1 MYYSNPFSEEEMNRY
16 RKTLP
21 KQAAPERKGKKKQM
35 SDAASMSLDA
45 LLAEAAASGTGTK
58 KTQKKSHQKEL
69 IQDYLDNGGIP
80 GRYGENLPDDPRAL
94 KEEDLG
100 I

>member
-1 MYYSNPFSEEEMNRY
+1 MSYYLSLFTEQELATY

-21 KQAAPERKGKKKQM
+21 KQYPKSGKKQICEQTDCVIDDLLRVAAVMADNRKKQP
-35 SDAASMSLDA
+35 
-45 LLAEAAASGTGTK
+45 
-58 KTQKKSHQKEL
+58 KTHQKEL

-80 GRYGENLPDDPRAL
+80 GRYGENLPEDPRAL

>member
-1 MYYSNPFSEEEMNRY
+1 MSYYLSLFTEQELATY

-21 KQAAPERKGKKKQM
+21 KQYAKNGKKQICEQTDCVIDDLLRVAAVMADKRRKQP
-35 SDAASMSLDA
+35 
-45 LLAEAAASGTGTK
+45 
-58 KTQKKSHQKEL
+58 KTHQKEL
-69 IQDYLDNGGIP
+69 IQQYLDNGGIP
-80 GRYGENLPDDPRAL
+80 GLYGENLPDDPRAL

>member
-1 MYYSNPFSEEEMNRY
+1 MSYYLSLFTEQEMATY

-21 KQAAPERKGKKKQM
+21 KQYAKSGKKQICDQTNCVIDDLLRVAAVMADNRKKQP
-35 SDAASMSLDA
+35 
-45 LLAEAAASGTGTK
+45 
-58 KTQKKSHQKEL
+58 KTHQKEL
-69 IQDYLDNGGIP
+69 IQEYLDNGGTP
-80 GRYGENLPDDPRAL
+80 GLYGENLPESPKAM

>member
-1 MYYSNPFSEEEMNRY
+1 MSYYLSLFTDKELATY

-21 KQAAPERKGKKKQM
+21 KQYAKKSGQKQICDQTNCVIDDLLRVAAVMADKRKKQP
-35 SDAASMSLDA
+35 
-45 LLAEAAASGTGTK
+45 
-58 KTQKKSHQKEL
+58 KTHQKEL
-69 IQDYLDNGGIP
+69 IQQYLDNGGIP

>member
-1 MYYSNPFSEEEMNRY
+1 MSYYLSLFTEQELATY

-21 KQAAPERKGKKKQM
+21 KQYAKNGKKQICEQTDCVIDDLLRVAAVMADKRRKQP
-35 SDAASMSLDA
+35 
-45 LLAEAAASGTGTK
+45 
-58 KTQKKSHQKEL
+58 KTHQREL
-69 IQDYLDNGGIP
+69 IQQYLDNGGIP
-80 GRYGENLPDDPRAL
+80 GRYGEDIPDDPRAL

>member
-1 MYYSNPFSEEEMNRY
+1 MSYYSLFTEKELAFY
-16 RKTLP
+16 RSMLP
-21 KQAAPERKGKKKQM
+21 KQYVKKSGKKQICEQTTCVIDDLLSVAAVMADKRRKQP
-35 SDAASMSLDA
+35 
-45 LLAEAAASGTGTK
+45 
-58 KTQKKSHQKEL
+58 KTHQKEL
-69 IQDYLDNGGIP
+69 IQQYLDTGGIP

>member
-1 MYYSNPFSEEEMNRY
+1 MNRY
-16 RKTLP
+16 QKTLP
-21 KQAAPERKGKKKQM
+21 KQPAPERKGKKKQM
-35 SDAASMSLDA
+35 SEAANMSLDT
-45 LLAEAAASGTGTK
+45 LLAEAAAAGTGTK

-69 IQDYLDNGGIP
+69 IQDYLDNGGTP
-80 GRYGENLPDDPRAL
+80 GLYGENLPESPKVM

>member
-21 KQAAPERKGKKKQM
+21 KQTPERKGKKKQM
-35 SDAASMSLDA
+35 SEAANISLDA
-45 LLAEAAASGTGTK
+45 LLAEAAASETGTK
-58 KTQKKSHQKEL
+58 KTQKKSHQREL

-80 GRYGENLPDDPRAL
+80 GRYGEDIPDDPRAL

>member
-1 MYYSNPFSEEEMNRY
+1 MSYYLSLFTEQEMATY

-21 KQAAPERKGKKKQM
+21 KQYAKNGKKQICDQTNCVIDDLLRVAAVMADKRRKQP
-35 SDAASMSLDA
+35 
-45 LLAEAAASGTGTK
+45 
-58 KTQKKSHQKEL
+58 KTHQREL

-80 GRYGENLPDDPRAL
+80 GRYGEDIPDDPRAL

>member
-1 MYYSNPFSEEEMNRY
+1 MSYYLSLFTEQELATY

-21 KQAAPERKGKKKQM
+21 KQYAKSGKKQICEQTDCVIDDLLRVAAVMADKRKKQP
-35 SDAASMSLDA
+35 
-45 LLAEAAASGTGTK
+45 
-58 KTQKKSHQKEL
+58 KTHQKEL
-69 IQDYLDNGGIP
+69 IQQYLDNGGIP
-80 GRYGENLPDDPRAL
+80 GRYGENLPEDPKCM